1 MALNPLLFLIN
12 LLLKSSILDV
22 RAPEPDFQDL
32 ARALNLTISIYNPL
46 LKSPILDGWAPEPD
60 HYGAQPAKPRLGKIR
75 KTYTK
80 LQFSVEMLISYRFFQ
95 FFPIFSNF
103 FQFSFGF
110 SNFPIILTL
119 QAGWL
124 AGEAG

>member
-1 MALNPLLFLIN
+1 MALNPLFFSIN

-75 KTYTK
+75 KK
-80 LQFSVEMLISYRFFQ
+80 
-95 FFPIFSNF
+95 PIQNCNF
-103 FQFSFGF
+103 R
-110 SNFPIILTL
+110 
-119 QAGWL
+119 WKC
-124 AGEAG
+124 